1 MIALKII
8 HFYLIRKILYNNLLS
23 LIQFLLKY
31 KINERISWDNFIK
44 FSLEKNSIDKK
55 DVVKNDDKN
64 LKRYVIKEEKD
75 YSISKEEISDLMKMD
90 KSMCIIRTEK
100 MSRKMKGT
108 GFFCKMDKMFPIKF
122 ALFTS
127 YHLLNEKDLKIGK
140 EITFNCLQLQKS
152 FFSSSYKQVSK
163 KIIINEKRKIFV
175 NEDLDYIC
183 IELFESDGIKD
194 FFEIDPKM
202 YGDYYNKSF
211 FMNLQIFI
219 LYFKDG
225 YNLSFSQGKILS
237 MEEEYFYSNFST
249 SDGADGA
256 PIICRCQDNY
266 VIGLYHGKFVMEH
279 TPALRVSKAFYYIL
293 NDIKQ
298 KCA

>member
-1 MIALKII
+1 MA
-8 HFYLIRKILYNNLLS
+8 N
-23 LIQFLLKY
+23 
-31 KINERISWDNFIK
+31 
-44 FSLEKNSIDKK
+44 
-55 DVVKNDDKN
+55 NDDKN
-64 LKRYVIKEEKD
+64 LKIYKIKKEKN
-75 YSISKEEISDLMKMD
+75 YAVSKEEISDLMKME

-100 MSRKMKGT
+100 VYGN
-108 GFFCKMDKMFPIKF
+108 GFFCKMDKKFPIKY
-122 ALFTS
+122 ALFTNN
-127 YHLLNEKDLKIGK
+127 HLLNENDLKFGN
-140 EITFNCLQLQKS
+140 EITFDCLQLKKS
-152 FFSSSYKQVSK
+152 FFFSSSYKKVTK
-163 KIIINEKRKIFV
+163 KIIIGNENRKIFTNKV
-175 NEDLDYIC
+175 LDYTC

-266 VIGLYHGKFVMEH
+266 VIG
-279 TPALRVSKAFYYIL
+279 
-293 NDIKQ
+293 
-298 KCA
+298 